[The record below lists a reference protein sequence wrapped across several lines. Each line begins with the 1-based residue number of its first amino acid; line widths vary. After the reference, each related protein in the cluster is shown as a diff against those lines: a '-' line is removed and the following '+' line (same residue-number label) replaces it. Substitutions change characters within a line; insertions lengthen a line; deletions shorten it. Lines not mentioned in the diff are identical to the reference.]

1 MKEKLS
7 NKGKKSKKHKEL
19 TKSSKKHSSKNNKKS
34 TKDSN
39 AKKGSND
46 IKKESND
53 IKKESKDNKKE
64 YTLEEISKHKKK
76 SDAWLAISGKVYD
89 ITKWIDNHPG
99 GDIIMKGAGKDAT
112 KMFKAI
118 GHSSDSTK
126 ILKTLYIG
134 KLKN

>member
-1 MKEKLS
+1 MKEKHS
-7 NKGKKSKKHKEL
+7 NKGKKSNKNKEFI
-19 TKSSKKHSSKNNKKS
+19 KSLKKHSSKNSKKS

-39 AKKGSND
+39 
-46 IKKESND
+46 IKKESKDN
-53 IKKESKDNKKE
+53 KKESKDNKKE

>member
-1 MKEKLS
+1 MKEKHSNKAKKS
-7 NKGKKSKKHKEL
+7 NKGKKSNKDKEL
-19 TKSSKKHSSKNNKKS
+19 EKMSKKNFGKSSKKSLKKS
-34 TKDSN
+34 
-39 AKKGSND
+39 D
-46 IKKESND
+46 IKRES
-53 IKKESKDNKKE
+53 EDNKKE

-76 SDAWLAISGKVYD
+76 SDAWLVISGKVYD

-126 ILKTLYIG
+126 ILKKLYIG